1 MASLEQRG
9 NRFRVIFRLG
19 GAKHSVSVKA
29 ADRKEVEAGLVRLE
43 ENLRL
48 VERGRLVI
56 PDGAD
61 VGLYLVS
68 DGRLEQKVEIAR
80 TTRLA
85 ELFRTYRENF
95 TVGVKEKITRKMEDI
110 HLKHL
115 LRILGDLCV
124 TEVTAGVVQ
133 KFVDARSRDT
143 HLGKTVKTTT
153 VRKAVATFRFV
164 MNWGVRQGFT
174 KTKFPEVDLFFAK
187 ERQAEPFRTFEQIT
201 LVLSR
206 GGFDATRIRELWD
219 GLFLNP
225 VEVAEVLEIVRR
237 KTGASWLY
245 PFLVT
250 AAHTG
255 ARRGELFRSRVEDFD
270 FGGKL
275 ILIRELKRSRSKE
288 TFRTVDMTPLV
299 ESVMKGYFDKAHPG
313 GLYSFSS
320 EAGKQVTDG
329 QAWKA
334 FRTAVGSSRWKVLR
348 GYHAFRH
355 SFASNLAAAGIDARV
370 ICDLMGHQTEDME
383 KRYRHLF
390 PEQRRAAVM
399 SVFGKAPGMMV

>member
-9 NRFRVIFRLG
+9 KQFRVVFRLG
-19 GAKHSVSVKA
+19 GIRHFVSIKA
-29 ADRKEVEAGLVRLE
+29 ADRKEAEAGLARLE

-48 VERGRLVI
+48 VERGRLTV

-61 VGLYLVS
+61 VGLYLIS
-68 DGRLEQKVEIAR
+68 DGRLEQKIEISR

-85 ELFRTYRENF
+85 ELFRAYRENF
-95 TVGVKEKITRKMEDI
+95 TVGVKEKVTRKMEDI

-115 LRILGDLCV
+115 LRILGDLSV
-124 TEVTAGVVQ
+124 TEVTAGAVQ
-133 KFVDARSRDT
+133 RFVDVRSRET

-164 MNWGVRQGFT
+164 MNWSVRQGRT

-187 ERQAEPFRTFEQIT
+187 ERQAEPFRTFDQIT
-201 LVLSR
+201 LILSR
-206 GGFDATRIRELWD
+206 GGFDASRIREFWD

-225 VEVAEVLEIVRR
+225 DEIAEVLEVVRM
-237 KTGASWLY
+237 KTAATWLY

-255 ARRGELFRSRVEDFD
+255 ARRGELLRSRVEDFD
-270 FGGKL
+270 FGSKL
-275 ILIRELKRSRSKE
+275 ILIRELKRSRAKE
-288 TFRTVDMTPLV
+288 TFRTVDMTPLL
-299 ESVMKGYFDKAHPG
+299 ETVMKDYFATIHPG
-313 GLYSFSS
+313 GMYSYSS
-320 EAGKQVTDG
+320 VAGQPITDG

-370 ICDLMGHQTEDME
+370 ICELMGHQTADME

-399 SVFGKAPGMMV
+399 SVFGKAS